1 MYKTSWHLL
10 KIKIIVLRATL
21 FVLFLRPLSEVFFN
35 IKLSDNNEKH
45 SVEGA

>member
-21 FVLFLRPLSEVFFN
+21 FVLFLWRLMNDFVN
-35 IKLSDNNEKH
+35 KKLSTYNEKY
-45 SVEGA
+45 SFKGA